1 MLNRS
6 PLSTVNQA
14 VNDLVRE
21 ETRLKPHHSS
31 QPHTTVFATPASVD
45 PIVTAPLRGHDK
57 RRSNQKNSH
66 IICAFCKNH
75 GHTIDRCNI
84 RAYILQRFAA
94 WTASGSVP
102 SSNVAYFDL
111 VSLTTP
117 TYNIADLQALFSQVQ
132 PPSSSASNPALSVI
146 PGIFS

>member
-1 MLNRS
+1 MLNRP
-6 PLSTVNQA
+6 PLPTVN
-14 VNDLVRE
+14 NLVRE
-21 ETRLKPHHSS
+21 ETRLKSHRSS
-31 QPHTTVFATPASVD
+31 QPHKTVLATPASVD
-45 PIVTAPLRGHDK
+45 PIVTALPRGHDK

-84 RAYILQRFAA
+84 RARILQRSAA
-94 WTASGSVP
+94 LTVSGSVP
-102 SSNVAYFDL
+102 SPDAASFNL

-117 TYNIADLQALFSQVQ
+117 TYNIADLQALYSQVQ
-132 PPSSSASNPALSVI
+132 PPFSRASNPALSVI